1 MGIIFLKTY
10 QTYCRSKYLKD
21 DIFNMSQ
28 QEDEILEE
36 YLERFVYNLQ
46 KSKYT
51 SLTSDIIKTI
61 FLKVI
66 QDEYLDVLN
75 VMGKGDVFYLPF
87 DEITD

>member
-1 MGIIFLKTY
+1 
-10 QTYCRSKYLKD
+10 
-21 DIFNMSQ
+21 MSQ
-28 QEDEILEE
+28 QEDESLEE

-61 FLKVI
+61 FLKAI

-87 DEITD
+87 DEITE